1 MNTPEPYY
9 FAREL
14 AEMYQLSEGDI
25 RAAMCCS
32 VSSPFHLPNIALGT
46 SKRPRRKATRRD
58 FEAWQDRMKAMPAH
72 A

>member
-46 SKRPRRKATRRD
+46 SKRPDVRRRGAILKPGKTA
-58 FEAWQDRMKAMPAH
+58 
-72 A
+72 